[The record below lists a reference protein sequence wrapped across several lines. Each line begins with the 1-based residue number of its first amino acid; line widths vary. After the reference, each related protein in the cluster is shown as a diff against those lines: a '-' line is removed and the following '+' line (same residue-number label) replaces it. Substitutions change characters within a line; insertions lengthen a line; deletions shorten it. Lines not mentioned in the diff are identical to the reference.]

1 MSNARNERLIREAL
15 GGNSGMPFPERVIR
29 NVGLIAFAILVA
41 VAVTPSK
48 DSKPLVVSSA
58 IDARAATTVN
68 DAPPARLSID
78 PKATEGNV
86 VDMTY

>member
-1 MSNARNERLIREAL
+1 MSNARTERLTREAL
-15 GGNSGMPFPERVIR
+15 GGYADTPFPERVIR
-29 NVGLIAFAILVA
+29 NIGLAALAILVA

-48 DSKPLVVSSA
+48 EKSQVASSA
-58 IDARAATTVN
+58 IDARAAATVN

-78 PKATEGNV
+78 PQATEGNV